1 MVILCWSEF
10 VSSYQCTSKKYSRYL
25 QIDSIR
31 SFPSGHSSLSMY
43 CGLFLAV
50 LVLCKNFS
58 QPAVVSTSD
67 ISNSDGT
74 NHNPD
79 TKLLPNRVLMP

>member
-1 MVILCWSEF
+1 MNKIKGLLLGALGMIPKTLAVYSL
-10 VSSYQCTSKKYSRYL
+10 SKKTANSSVPYDMTIHYNIFTL
-25 QIDSIR
+25 FQI
-31 SFPSGHSSLSMY
+31 
-43 CGLFLAV
+43 

-74 NHNPD
+74 NHHPD